1 MLTPVVLALFVPPV
15 AGPIVL
21 ARGQMVQ
28 VPGGAASYQAVADT
42 YIQAATPEANQG
54 GETVL
59 MGGPARTILI
69 KFGDLARVVPPNKR
83 VKSAELVLTST
94 GGEVPELRSIGRVRV
109 PWGEGPYISL
119 SAALRR
125 SVAPPQGGLKE
136 PPAAA
141 GSATWRQRRAGD
153 PGIAWREAGAL
164 GAADSEKI
172 EGAALDMTEADTKIS
187 GLGKAVQAM
196 VDHPLENNGFAIS
209 FARSTEFAST
219 QSVSGRPRLVLELED
234 APAPAG
240 PDLSVTLIER
250 ASASGAP
257 PVEGEELTY
266 TAHIKNVGDA
276 PSTGFSS
283 VWIIGEREG
292 ATSDGGKALAPGEET
307 TIVVRR
313 AYHPNKTDQRQQG
326 VQMRIVPKGP
336 DATPRNDALEV
347 QETAKWVELFLD
359 KATVAALQK
368 EPNALGSRAAED
380 WVQQQVSVLNDVFL
394 DRSRFSFA
402 TDGARARLAIAK
414 ITVIETGASV
424 AAKTDGTRQMV
435 FAGGLPAGP
444 MDRAFLMAL
453 GTAVGLPPLFGS
465 EVTLEENDIAPR
477 STSDRFPGLMGYGDT
492 RFEGA
497 VPGMTILPYDPVS
510 SPVFEL
516 NPLEPTGLLSAT
528 DVAILNGRLDGAIA
542 EGALPP
548 TPKTM
553 LVRVLDLSG
562 RVLPNV
568 ELNFFQTNNGRLTAG
583 APTFTIVSG
592 ANGTALLPNREGLG
606 PFGKLAPNGANHTFL
621 VRAVRNGVTE
631 WAWLKAWQAMDTA
644 SRGTL
649 AAAFVELRFNLPG
662 APLEVGTNLA
672 KERIVTDNAQSLPA
686 SLAPLTDE
694 NPKTEATLSGKT
706 GDWVEIDLGRDRT
719 IGEIALLVRP
729 GRFWSRFDIL
739 AYATGQNPSESLPW
753 AKEVDF
759 KWTTDNRRDPVQG
772 ADGVVSVPYRGEP
785 RRFRFIRIVNRGNGV
800 GELGEIKATPAVVTG
815 TP

>member
-1 MLTPVVLALFVPPV
+1 MLTPVVLGLFVPPV

-21 ARGQMVQ
+21 ARGQMVP
-28 VPGGAASYQAVADT
+28 VPGGTASYQAVADT
-42 YIQAATPEANQG
+42 YIQASTPESNMG

-69 KFGDLARVVPPNKR
+69 KFGDLARIIPPNKR

-94 GGEVPELRSIGRVRV
+94 GGEAPELRSIGRVRV

-119 SAALRR
+119 SASLRR

-136 PPAAA
+136 PPAAP

-153 PGIAWREAGAL
+153 PGVAWRDAGGL
-164 GAADSEKI
+164 GAADSVKI
-172 EGAALDMTEADTKIS
+172 DGAAMEMAEAEVKIT
-187 GLGKAVQAM
+187 GLAAAVQVMA
-196 VDHPLENNGFAIS
+196 DRPLENNGFALS
-209 FARSTEFAST
+209 FGKSTEFSSS
-219 QSVSGRPRLVLELED
+219 QSVYGRPKLVLELED
-234 APAPAG
+234 APAASG

-250 ASASGAP
+250 ASPSGAP

-283 VWIIGEREG
+283 VWLIGEREG
-292 ATSDGGKALAPGEET
+292 AVTDGGKALAPGEET
-307 TIVVRR
+307 TITTRR
-313 AYHPNKTDQRQQG
+313 VFHVNKTDQRQQG

-336 DATPRNDALEV
+336 DASPRNDALEV
-347 QETAKWVELFLD
+347 QESAKWIELFLD
-359 KATVAALQK
+359 KATIAALQK
-368 EPNALGSRAAED
+368 EPNALGSRAVED
-380 WVQQQVSVLNDVFL
+380 WVQHQVSVMNDVYL

-402 TDGARARLAIAK
+402 TDGARARLAVGRIH
-414 ITVIETGASV
+414 IIETGTSV
-424 AAKTDGTRQMV
+424 SAKTDGTRQVV
-435 FAGGLPAGP
+435 FAGGLPPGP
-444 MDRAFLMAL
+444 TDRPFLMAL
-453 GTAVGLPPLFGS
+453 GTALGLPMLMGS
-465 EVTLEENDIAPR
+465 EVTLQENDLVPR
-477 STSDRFPGLMGYGDT
+477 STYDRFPGLMGYGDT

-510 SPVFEL
+510 NPVFDL

-528 DVAILNGRLDGAIA
+528 DVATLNGRLDGTVA

-548 TPKTM
+548 LPKTM
-553 LVRVLDLSG
+553 LVRVLDLTG

-568 ELNFFQTNNGRLTAG
+568 ELNFFQTDNGRLAAG
-583 APTFTIVSG
+583 APAFTIVSG
-592 ANGTALLPNREGLG
+592 ANGTALMPNKDGLG
-606 PFGKLAPNGANHTFL
+606 PFGKLALNGTNHTFL

-631 WAWLKAWQAMDTA
+631 WTWFKAWQAMDTA
-644 SRGTL
+644 ARGTQ
-649 AAAFVELRFNLPG
+649 AAAFIELRFNLPG

-672 KERIVTDNAQSLPA
+672 KERIVTDTVQSLPA
-686 SLAPLTDE
+686 KLAALTDE
-694 NPKTEATLSGKT
+694 NPKTEATLSAKT

-719 IGEIALLVRP
+719 IGEIALLAKP
-729 GRFWSRFDIL
+729 GVFWSKFDIL
-739 AYATGQNPSESLPW
+739 AYATGQNPADALPW

-759 KWTTDNRRDPVQG
+759 RWTADNRRDPVAG

-785 RRFRFIRIVNRGNGV
+785 RRFRFIRLVNRGNGT
-800 GELGEIKATPAVVTG
+800 GELAEIKVTPATVGG